1 MIEAKDIL
9 PLLGIPGATIKD
21 IDTDND
27 PKNPTIYL
35 ELQDIRG
42 FCPKCGSTKIEIK
55 DYYTVRINN
64 SITKR
69 RHLTV
74 EIRVRRYRCQKCGKS
89 FKQEY
94 TLASKGS
101 SISEPV
107 KAAIVEDLKE
117 MLTASQIAKDHHVS
131 ITTVIKLL
139 NNPLL
144 KQTALK
150 LSPIICIDEFCFR
163 HSKYKE
169 GKYPAVI
176 SNPLNGQIID
186 IIPSRWKAVLF
197 EYFNKVKYPERQQVK
212 YFVSDMNE
220 TYRQVKKVFFKDA
233 IHVAD
238 RFHLIK
244 AFNEAITSIRTKI
257 IKQEIYYDTKEARFL
272 KKNWKIF
279 LKDRNELYKKKHV
292 DKYGIIT
299 DATMDLD
306 RCLIKY
312 PDLYYAYWTKEDF
325 RRQTKKLMFYKEAET
340 IVNFYETKLNHST
353 IVEMNKIGR
362 TLTNWKQEIINGMIK
377 NDYNFKISNGI
388 AESMNNFI
396 QTMIDICYGM
406 PNFDNMRQRVL
417 FINRNRKNQKD

>member
-1 MIEAKDIL
+1 
-9 PLLGIPGATIKD
+9 
-21 IDTDND
+21 
-27 PKNPTIYL
+27 
-35 ELQDIRG
+35 
-42 FCPKCGSTKIEIK
+42 
-55 DYYTVRINN
+55 
-64 SITKR
+64 
-69 RHLTV
+69 
-74 EIRVRRYRCQKCGKS
+74 
-89 FKQEY
+89 
-94 TLASKGS
+94 
-101 SISEPV
+101 
-107 KAAIVEDLKE
+107 
-117 MLTASQIAKDHHVS
+117 
-131 ITTVIKLL
+131 
-139 NNPLL
+139 
-144 KQTALK
+144 
-150 LSPIICIDEFCFR
+150 
-163 HSKYKE
+163 
-169 GKYPAVI
+169 
-176 SNPLNGQIID
+176 
-186 IIPSRWKAVLF
+186 
-197 EYFNKVKYPERQQVK
+197 
-212 YFVSDMNE
+212 MNE

-244 AFNEAITSIRTKI
+244 AFNEAITSIRTRI

-396 QTMIDICYGM
+396 QTMIDICYGI